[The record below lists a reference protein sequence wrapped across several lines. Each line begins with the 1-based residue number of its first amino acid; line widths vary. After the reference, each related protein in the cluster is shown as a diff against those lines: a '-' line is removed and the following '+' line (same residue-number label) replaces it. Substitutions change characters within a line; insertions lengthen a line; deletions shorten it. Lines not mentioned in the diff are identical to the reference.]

1 MKLKKLAAG
10 IVLAS
15 IAPLAMAAENVGPY
29 IGGNFGFASVDTGAE
44 MQNTVNSIVALG
56 YTSANMTMEQRSSS
70 YKLFGG
76 YQANENFAVEGY
88 WANLGTYSYTLFT
101 TGPTLSGNGDIKET
115 AIGVDLIGMLPFDP
129 TTSGF
134 ARVGVYQWEVKDSFT
149 LSTGQSFSDSTS
161 GSDIKFGLGA
171 EWKVNPSIRLRTE
184 WEYYNDKD
192 TPVSVLSVGIVSHF

>member
-15 IAPLAMAAENVGPY
+15 VAPLAMAAENVGPY

-56 YTSANMTMEQRSSS
+56 YTSANMTMEQRSSGF
-70 YKLFGG
+70 KLFGG

-101 TGPTLSGNGDIKET
+101 TGPTLSGSGDIKAT
-115 AIGVDLIGMLPFDP
+115 AIGVDLVGMLPFSP
-129 TTSGF
+129 SQSGF
-134 ARVGVYQWEVKDSFT
+134 ARVGVYQWDVKDSFT
-149 LSTGQSFSDSTS
+149 FSTGQTFTDSTS
-161 GSDIKFGLGA
+161 GSDIKFGFGA
-171 EWKVNPSIRLRTE
+171 EWEVNSSIRLRTE

>member
-1 MKLKKLAAG
+1 MKLRTLVVGAVLVSAG
-10 IVLAS
+10 
-15 IAPLAMAAENVGPY
+15 PLAMAAENVGPY

-56 YTSANMTMEQRSSS
+56 YTSASMTMEQRSSG
-70 YKLFGG
+70 YKIFGG

-101 TGPTLSGNGDIKET
+101 TGPTLSGSGDIKET
-115 AIGVDLIGMLPFDP
+115 AIGVDLVGMLPFDS

-134 ARVGVYQWEVKDSFT
+134 ARVGVYQWEVKDSFS

-192 TPVSVLSVGIVSHF
+192 TPVSVLSVGIASHF